1 MTLPR
6 RLFCLL
12 GLWLPLALAAQE
24 QGGAIQP
31 RQFVADIELQT
42 ESELQALLQR
52 AEQLLLSG
60 QATQVS
66 GPAVSFVLHGPVL
79 RSLLR
84 ENYGDSKAL
93 VDKAASLTALGV
105 VEMKACRIWLS
116 KNGLDETQ
124 LQPFVHGVDYGVDE
138 VERLVRDQGYYFF

>member
-1 MTLPR
+1 MNLPR
-6 RLFCLL
+6 RLLCLL
-12 GLWLPLALAAQE
+12 GLLLPLALAAEEGDAGQT
-24 QGGAIQP
+24 

-52 AEQLLLSG
+52 AEKLLLTG
-60 QATQVS
+60 KVTQVD

-84 ENYGDSKAL
+84 DNYTDSKAL

-105 VEMKACRIWLS
+105 VEMKACRTWLS
-116 KNGLDETQ
+116 KNGLEESQ
-124 LQPFVHGVDYGVDE
+124 LQPFVQGVDYGVDE

>member
-60 QATQVS
+60 QATQVD

-105 VEMKACRIWLS
+105 VEMKACRTWLS
-116 KNGLDETQ
+116 KNGLQESN
-124 LQPFVHGVDYGVDE
+124 LQPFVQGVDYGIAE
-138 VERLVRDQGYYFF
+138 VERLVRDRGYYFF